1 MFAAFFA
8 QSVAWRKWG
17 RVFTMVAAVW
27 GAQTMEEYQEIR
39 EAVKLM
45 IPRACQAHDVPVE
58 EIDERS
64 LRRYV
69 VGSTGKS

>member
-1 MFAAFFA
+1 
-8 QSVAWRKWG
+8 
-17 RVFTMVAAVW
+17 MVAAVW

-58 EIDERS
+58 EIDEHS